1 MVLFILVSLIFQLLT
16 KFLSPLIAVI
26 TPLFNIP
33 QFFSTIFAMVLLI
46 LMFFAIGVVVRR
58 SHGKELIRKVEEN
71 YLNGIPL
78 YSSISSIVKHFTGLE
93 SMPFSQVV
101 LVDPYGTGTML
112 TGFVTEQVSE
122 TMYTIFVPT
131 APNPTNGNI
140 YHVPFERLK
149 FLNVSAEEAMKTVV
163 SVGSGSSVLFYD
175 TAITEKILPKNNN
188 LERVPFSDNK
198 SPTPNP

>member
-1 MVLFILVSLIFQLLT
+1 
-16 KFLSPLIAVI
+16 
-26 TPLFNIP
+26 
-33 QFFSTIFAMVLLI
+33 
-46 LMFFAIGVVVRR
+46 
-58 SHGKELIRKVEEN
+58 
-71 YLNGIPL
+71 
-78 YSSISSIVKHFTGLE
+78 
-93 SMPFSQVV
+93 MPFSQVV

-175 TAITEKILPKNNN
+175 TSYEEKVLPKIT
-188 LERVPFSDNK
+188 
-198 SPTPNP
+198 TP